1 MSAIIVASFYKL
13 LNKLRHGAPMAESRL
28 MSVVDKYIDDS
39 ILNHS
44 NFAYSLVRDRRAL
57 LFTSGPRES

>member
-1 MSAIIVASFYKL
+1 
-13 LNKLRHGAPMAESRL
+13 MAESRL

-57 LFTSGPRES
+57 LFTSGPRGS